1 MNKKPAKTKK
11 IPPLERIAIALEKI
25 VEKFEIP
32 GIAEK
37 VKKDDFPVKEGYI
50 TFPEKTAQQIVDEC
64 DNKVDGG
71 KLLWIT
77 DWYKNEDFFTEE
89 TCRPRTVIIPTEIEM
104 AGKSWN
110 ECHESSPDDMFN
122 FAEIMYMLR
131 ESESFRKLLPYPN
144 DSGVYYTWT
153 SSRDSGGGLVIAGG
167 FDSDGAHVDR
177 WGPGNAGSN
186 FGVCLSRS

>member
-64 DNKVDGG
+64 DNKVPGG
-71 KLLWIT
+71 KLLWNT

-110 ECHESSPDDMFN
+110 ECHESNSDDMFN
-122 FAEIMYMLR
+122 FAEVTYMLR
-131 ESESFRKLLPYPN
+131 ESKSFQKLLASSN
-144 DSGVYYTWT
+144 SARYTWT
-153 SSRDSGGGLVIAGG
+153 SSRGSGGILVIAGDFG
-167 FDSDGAHVDR
+167 SGGADVRR
-177 WGPGNAGSN
+177 WEPRSAGSIL
-186 FGVCLSRS
+186 GVCLSRS